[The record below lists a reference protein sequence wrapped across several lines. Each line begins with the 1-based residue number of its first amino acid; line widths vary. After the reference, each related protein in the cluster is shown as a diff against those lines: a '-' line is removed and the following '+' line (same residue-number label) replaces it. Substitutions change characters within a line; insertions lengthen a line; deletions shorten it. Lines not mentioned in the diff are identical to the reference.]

1 MNNKKNS
8 KINSR
13 LNKGTYLAFVLPAT
27 ILYTFFVI
35 MPIFLGFYYSL
46 TDWNGVS
53 QTYNVI
59 GFGNYVKMFTDDRM
73 LNSVAF
79 TLRYTAML
87 VICRLVLSLICALCL
102 NTKIKG
108 QTFFRSVF
116 FFPAVLSSVVIGL
129 MWNEILYRVG
139 PMIGHAFN
147 IEILKMNILSNA
159 KTAQFGILLVNLW
172 QGLSIPT
179 VLFIA
184 GLQVIPNELY
194 EAATIDG
201 ANAWNKFWSITLPFI
216 MPVVNVVLILS
227 LKSGV
232 MIFDLI
238 RAMTDGGPG
247 RATESISL
255 LIYRNAFAENNY
267 SFGVAQSVVLFIF
280 IGVVSLIQFSIL
292 GKREVGER

>member
-8 KINSR
+8 KINLR

-87 VICRLVLSLICALCL
+87 VICTLVLSLICAVCL

-232 MIFDLI
+232 TIFDLI

>member
-1 MNNKKNS
+1 
-8 KINSR
+8 
-13 LNKGTYLAFVLPAT
+13 
-27 ILYTFFVI
+27 
-35 MPIFLGFYYSL
+35 
-46 TDWNGVS
+46 
-53 QTYNVI
+53 
-59 GFGNYVKMFTDDRM
+59 M
-73 LNSVAF
+73 LS
-79 TLRYTAML
+79 
-87 VICRLVLSLICALCL
+87 
-102 NTKIKG
+102 
-108 QTFFRSVF
+108 
-116 FFPAVLSSVVIGL
+116 
-129 MWNEILYRVG
+129 
-139 PMIGHAFN
+139 
-147 IEILKMNILSNA
+147 ILKYLDEHIINA

-267 SFGVAQSVVLFIF
+267 SFGVAQSVVMFIF